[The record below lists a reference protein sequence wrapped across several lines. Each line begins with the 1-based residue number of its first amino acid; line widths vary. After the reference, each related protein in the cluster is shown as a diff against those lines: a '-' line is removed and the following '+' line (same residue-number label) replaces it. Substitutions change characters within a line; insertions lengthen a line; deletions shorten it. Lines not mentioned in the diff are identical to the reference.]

1 MEGEGGHRE
10 RHFSSVE
17 GRASNTRPSHPAR
30 REEAESSCQWVEM
43 HMSLEGCGQRP
54 EPFLCCLPSQPL
66 PWFQSFPGLESGTPQ
81 MDELAIGSPRP
92 RHTLGPLPPWL
103 FPFGP
108 SIQLRLLC
116 SCCPHPTGLNSV
128 LGHSHVWKADDGY
141 VPHLS
146 KDTHSQMPQRLRPIY
161 GVHKTSRI
169 HTRMPGLE
177 PLLKLGPPAALFP
190 IPWAASF
197 ACSSYSRMPGQAGG
211 DLFPELRSQLWGYWL
226 ALPAGSSQPGWGDQR
241 KDNFQSGESG

>member
-1 MEGEGGHRE
+1 MKAEAAGPVVQGRVLLKITRSCKPNFLGLVEGWKVREDRE

-128 LGHSHVWKADDGY
+128 LGHSHV
-141 VPHLS
+141 
-146 KDTHSQMPQRLRPIY
+146 
-161 GVHKTSRI
+161 
-169 HTRMPGLE
+169 
-177 PLLKLGPPAALFP
+177 
-190 IPWAASF
+190 
-197 ACSSYSRMPGQAGG
+197 
-211 DLFPELRSQLWGYWL
+211 
-226 ALPAGSSQPGWGDQR
+226 
-241 KDNFQSGESG
+241 